1 MWGVLLLEC
10 TLKWKMNRISI
21 FTSQIF
27 FAVVKEDEKKLT
39 GIMWSKVGCS
49 NYLSMLDKY
58 G

>member
-39 GIMWSKVGCS
+39 DIM
-49 NYLSMLDKY
+49 
-58 G
+58 